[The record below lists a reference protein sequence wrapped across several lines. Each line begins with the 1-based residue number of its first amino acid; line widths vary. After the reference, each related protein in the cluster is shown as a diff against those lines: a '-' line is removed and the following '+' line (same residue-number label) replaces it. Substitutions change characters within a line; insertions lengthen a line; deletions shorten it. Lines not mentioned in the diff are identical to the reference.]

1 MSTARQ
7 KKRLGKEQ
15 LERVIDLIH
24 SLEERGL
31 DPFLVNV
38 EDVLRIIHEY
48 FPEWEDP
55 EELNLD
61 AEAVNQIASAI
72 ELQSEWVKHR
82 SSTLYTDP
90 FLIEEKLRK
99 LAKDEIGAIFLESW
113 HPVVQLEQLSP
124 HTLAEAIKYWQ
135 ALVPLDERWQR
146 TEGKPLEAGT
156 ATRDELLKQQ
166 LIAEEEFSQELERFW
181 EELKQQA
188 EGAEKIEYWKFIGA
202 DTYEETVK
210 RAYLTSFLVTYGYAT
225 LEVNRLEE
233 TIHIIPF
240 NAPLLP
246 ADNKQAVSLPIPI
259 SLTAWENWKKGEKG

>member
-1 MSTARQ
+1 VSTTRQ

-15 LERVIDLIH
+15 LERVIDLVR
-24 SLEERGL
+24 SLEDRGL

-38 EDVLRIIHEY
+38 DNVLKIIHEY

-90 FLIEEKLRK
+90 FLIEEKLRR
-99 LAKDEIGAIFLESW
+99 LAKEEVATIFLTSW
-113 HPVVQLEQLSP
+113 QPIVQLEQLSP
-124 HTLAEAIKYWQ
+124 HTIAEAMKYWKSV
-135 ALVPLDERWQR
+135 VPLDERWQR
-146 TEGKPLEAGT
+146 TEGQEIEAGT
-156 ATRDELLKQQ
+156 ATREELLKQQ
-166 LIAEEEFSQELERFW
+166 IIAEEEFSRELEKFW
-181 EELKQQA
+181 EELKQSVRG
-188 EGAEKIEYWKFIGA
+188 EERIEYWDFIGA

-225 LEVNRLEE
+225 LEVDRLEE
-233 TIHIIPF
+233 TTHIVPF
-240 NAPLLP
+240 NAPLPP
-246 ADNKQAVSLPIPI
+246 AGTKQAVSLPISI
-259 SLTAWENWKKGEKG
+259 TVEAWEHWRKGEEA